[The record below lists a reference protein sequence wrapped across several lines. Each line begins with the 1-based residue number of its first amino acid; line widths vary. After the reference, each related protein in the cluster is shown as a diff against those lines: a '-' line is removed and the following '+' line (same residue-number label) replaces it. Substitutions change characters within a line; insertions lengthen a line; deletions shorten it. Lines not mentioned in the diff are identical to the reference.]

1 MITEAGS
8 QNNVTYHMDTSSDD
22 SDGKSEESS
31 KDTEDESFESDDS
44 DDHVPLYCEK
54 TITFASKAKKNVL
67 VVYTS

>member
-1 MITEAGS
+1 
-8 QNNVTYHMDTSSDD
+8 MDTSSGD

-31 KDTEDESFESDDS
+31 EDTEDDSFESDDS